1 MTRMMKDSGV
11 EWIGKIPESWDVK
24 RVKYIF
30 IRKDAK
36 AQQEEPVVL
45 SLARSGVKVRDLS
58 TNEGQVAAS
67 YYNYNPV
74 AVGDLLLNPMDLYS
88 GANCSISKVE
98 GVISPAY
105 VNLKNKHGYNS
116 IYYDYFFKTMYW
128 SFALFSLGKGVSFDN
143 RWTLGNDTLFNIKLP
158 APPTEEQQK
167 IAEFLDD
174 KCGAIDEI
182 ISKTEQSIEEYK
194 KLKQSVITKAVTKGI
209 RPNRPMQDSNIEW
222 IGEIPENWNVRKT
235 LHCLSM
241 PITDGPHTTPQFFED
256 GIPFISAESV
266 SFGKGKIDLS
276 HARGYISDEFYK
288 ECCLKYV
295 PKINDLLM
303 IKSGATTGRVS
314 IVDIEKK
321 FTIWSPLAVFRV
333 NPSMLFY
340 KFLFYFIQSQNYQKQ
355 LEDNWSFGTQQ
366 NIGMRVLE
374 QLKIVLPPFDEQ
386 KEIADYLDEKCAEID
401 ILIEKKQQFL
411 AEMANY
417 KKSLI
422 YEYVTG
428 KKEVA

>member
-116 IYYDYFFKTMYW
+116 VYYDYFFKTMYW

-167 IAEFLDD
+167 IAEFLDE
-174 KCGAIDEI
+174 KCGAFDEI

-222 IGEIPENWNVRKT
+222 IGEIPTDWEIKRFRYIADKFLKGSGITKDDVKEDGNIKCVRYGEIYSKYNYT
-235 LHCLSM
+235 FNDCLSCTNVEE
-241 PITDGPHTTPQFFED
+241 ISTPQYFSYGDLLFAGTGELIEEIGKSIVYLGND
-256 GIPFISAESV
+256 KCLAGGDIIVVKHRHNPAFLNYTLNSDVAIYQKSRNKIKLKVVHISAAEI
-266 SFGKGKIDLS
+266 KNI
-276 HARGYISDEFYK
+276 I
-288 ECCLKYV
+288 V
-295 PKINDLLM
+295 P
-303 IKSGATTGRVS
+303 
-314 IVDIEKK
+314 
-321 FTIWSPLAVFRV
+321 
-333 NPSMLFY
+333 
-340 KFLFYFIQSQNYQKQ
+340 
-355 LEDNWSFGTQQ
+355 
-366 NIGMRVLE
+366 
-374 QLKIVLPPFDEQ
+374 LPPLDEQ
-386 KEIADYLDEKCAEID
+386 KEIADYLDEKCSEID
-401 ILIEKKQQFL
+401 TLIEKKQQFL

>member
-1 MTRMMKDSGV
+1 MSRTMKDSGI
-11 EWIGKIPESWDVK
+11 EWIGEIPETWSTK

-30 IRKDAK
+30 TKKDAK
-36 AQQEEPVVL
+36 AEQEDPVVL
-45 SLARSGVKVRDLS
+45 SLARSGVKVRDIS
-58 TNEGQVAAS
+58 SNEGQLAAS

-74 AVGDLLLNPMDLYS
+74 AIGDLLLNPMDLYS

-105 VNLKNKHGYNS
+105 VNLRNKTGYNS
-116 IYYDYFFKTMYW
+116 VYYDYFFKTMYW

-158 APPTEEQQK
+158 SPSLAEQNK
-167 IAEFLDD
+167 IAMFLDE

-182 ISKTEQSIEEYK
+182 IRKTEQSIEEYK
-194 KLKQSVITKAVTKGI
+194 KLKQSVITEAVTKGI
-209 RPNRPMQDSNIEW
+209 RPNRAMKDSNIEW
-222 IGEIPENWNVRKT
+222 IGEIPEDWEIRKT

-241 PITDGPHTTPQFFED
+241 PITDGPHTTPQLFD
-256 GIPFISAESV
+256 AGIPFISAEAV
-266 SFGKGKIDLS
+266 SFGKGTIDFS
-276 HARGYISDEFYK
+276 HARGYISEEFYQ
-288 ECCLKYV
+288 ECCLKYI
-295 PKINDLLM
+295 PKLNDLLM

-314 IVDIEKK
+314 IVDTEEK

-333 NPSMLFY
+333 NPSILFY
-340 KFLFYFIQSQNYQKQ
+340 KFLFYFVQSQKYQKQ

-374 QLKIVLPPFDEQ
+374 QLKITLPPLDEQ
-386 KEIADYLDEKCAEID
+386 REIAQYLDEKCSEID
-401 ILIEKKQQFL
+401 VLIEKKQNFL
-411 AEMANY
+411 TELANY